1 MSTTQQP
8 TKDNPHTGID
18 HNFRHAIAVDYD
30 GVLHA
35 FSKGWHTGDIY
46 DPPMPGAAEAL
57 VKLSKRYS
65 VFILTARP
73 AREVLDWCFI
83 HFPDSQFCLVPD
95 DVKFWDS
102 PYIGVTNRKL
112 PALAYI
118 DDRAVRFTNWQDMK
132 NYFL

>member
-1 MSTTQQP
+1 MSDTP
-8 TKDNPHTGID
+8 TKEKPHQGID
-18 HNFRHAIAVDYD
+18 HNFRHAIAVDHD
-30 GVLHA
+30 GVIHQY
-35 FSKGWHTGDIY
+35 SKGWHTGDIY

-57 VKLSKRYS
+57 KALQKRYS

-73 AREVLDWCFI
+73 AKDVLDWCYI
-83 HFPDSQFCLVPD
+83 HFPDLQFCLVPD
-95 DVKFWDS
+95 GTKFWNSADH
-102 PYIGVTNRKL
+102 IGITNTKL